1 MTKKDE
7 LKLNDYKYIV
17 SKLKPGKLS
26 AKTYDKLYQEY
37 KLEGGWLSKSSFTR
51 KVRTNCEDAQRDQI
65 KICRDSDCGL
75 YLAETDEE
83 WEKYRH
89 SEQSR
94 AGNIIKNIALCE
106 KKTVAQLVSEWFLK
120 TDKKKIIAIDQ
131 LTLL

>member
-1 MTKKDE
+1 MTKQDE
-7 LKLNDYKYIV
+7 LKLNDYKYII
-17 SKLKPGKLS
+17 SKLKPGKLF

-37 KLEGGWLSKSSFTR
+37 KAEGGWLSKPSFTR
-51 KVRTNCEDAQRDQI
+51 KVRDNCENAQRDHI
-65 KICRDSDCGL
+65 KLCRDSDCGL

-83 WEKYRH
+83 WEKYRK

-106 KKTVAQLVSEWFLK
+106 KKTVAQVVSEWFLNVE
-120 TDKKKIIAIDQ
+120 KKKIIPLDQ

>member
-1 MTKKDE
+1 MATQDD
-7 LKLNDYKYIV
+7 LKLSNYKYII
-17 SKLKPGKLS
+17 SKLKPGKLE
-26 AKTYDKLYQEY
+26 AKTYDKLYEDY
-37 KLEGGWLSKSSFTR
+37 KREGGWLKKSSFTR
-51 KVRTNCEDAQRDQI
+51 KVRDLCELAQRDHI

-106 KKTVAQLVSEWFLK
+106 KKTVAQLVGEWFLK
-120 TDKKKIIAIDQ
+120 VEKKKIIPTEQ
-131 LTLL
+131 LTFL